1 MTPEEN
7 YRSYLTNLFKNIEAW
22 NLDEL
27 LETLK
32 EASRENKLVFLEAET
47 LEDEDGNIWNYEVVC
62 DILSPEEYHLYLNSG
77 GVNKY
82 QNASIALEVLR
93 SC

>member
-62 DILSPEEYHLYLNSG
+62 DVLSPEEYRFYLNSG

-93 SC
+93 EC

>member
-1 MTPEEN
+1 MTPEET

-32 EASRENKLVFLEAET
+32 EASRENKLAFLEAKT

-62 DILSPEEYHLYLNSG
+62 DVLSPEEYRFYLNSG

-82 QNASIALEVLR
+82 QKASMALEVLR
-93 SC
+93 EC